1 MKKQTSSPPRN
12 LASLDSWIGTK
23 CDLLWQDTWPA
34 VPHQFDR
41 PGVLAIRAALASGRP
56 LLLRGES
63 GIGKSQLA
71 RAAAFKLG
79 VPFLSHV
86 VDERTERDD
95 LFYSY
100 DAVGRLGRAQVLG
113 ALRGESTDAK
123 AVLDE
128 RNFVRPGVLWWAFD
142 WKGASDQATRYR
154 ESCRDCGIPSEPK
167 DWKAGSD
174 TEPGHPFGPVV
185 LIDEID
191 KADPSIPNGLL
202 EALGNDGFRSE
213 QIGISVR
220 LPDQARPPLIV
231 ITTNEERELPRAFLR
246 RCLVLTL
253 SFPDT
258 DEGALRFLI
267 ERARVRHSEEVVI
280 SDEVLR
286 TAAKALLAE
295 RREQDQRGV
304 VRPGAAEYLDLIG
317 ILVELHEGDA
327 AQQQKALEDVGE
339 FVFKKHAP
347 EER

>member
-1 MKKQTSSPPRN
+1 MNGAAPMPPRD

-23 CDLLWQDTWPA
+23 CALPSQDTWPA

-41 PGVLAIRAALASGRP
+41 LGVLAIRAALASGRP

-71 RAAAFKLG
+71 RAAAFKLE

-113 ALRGESTDAK
+113 ALRGKSANAK
-123 AVLDE
+123 TVLDE
-128 RNFVRPGVLWWAFD
+128 RNYVRPGVLWWGFD
-142 WKGASDQATRYR
+142 WQGASEQAKRYR
-154 ESCRDCGIPSEPK
+154 TSCRDCGIPNGVKNWKPGSEK
-167 DWKAGSD
+167 
-174 TEPGHPFGPVV
+174 EVGHPFGPVV

-220 LPDQARPPLIV
+220 LPKLARPPLIV

-253 SFPDT
+253 TFPDT
-258 DEGALRFLI
+258 QKEAVQFLKD
-267 ERARVRHSEEVVI
+267 RARVRHSEAQI
-280 SDEVLR
+280 SDAVLQE
-286 TAAKALLAE
+286 AAEALLTE
-295 RREQDQRGV
+295 RGEQDQRGV
-304 VRPGAAEYLDLIG
+304 VRPGAAEFLDLVG
-317 ILVELHEGDA
+317 ILVELHAGDA
-327 AQQQKALEDVGE
+327 EQQGKALADVRD

>member
-1 MKKQTSSPPRN
+1 MKKQTPLPPRE
-12 LASLDSWIGTK
+12 LASLDSWIGTR
-23 CDLLWQDTWPA
+23 CDLPSQDTWSA

-71 RAAAFKLG
+71 RAAAFKLE

-113 ALRGESTDAK
+113 ALRGEAGDPKS
-123 AVLDE
+123 VLDE
-128 RNFVRPGVLWWAFD
+128 RNFVRPGVLWWGFD
-142 WKGASDQATRYR
+142 WQGASEQATRYR
-154 ESCRDCGIPSEPK
+154 TSCRDCAMPSEVQN
-167 DWKAGSD
+167 WKSGSD
-174 TEPGHPFGPVV
+174 TKAGHPFGPVV

-220 LPDQARPPLIV
+220 LPKLARPPLIV

-253 SFPDT
+253 TFPDT
-258 DEGALRFLI
+258 QEEAIRFLM
-267 ERARVRHSEEVVI
+267 ERARVRHTTKVI
-280 SDEVLR
+280 LDKVLR
-286 TAAKALLAE
+286 KAAEALLGE

-304 VRPGAAEYLDLIG
+304 VRPGAAEFLDLVG
-317 ILVELHEGDA
+317 ILVELHAGDA
-327 AQQQKALEDVGE
+327 KQQGKALADVRD